1 MNDTLKRDIESS
13 GLKKKFIAKQLSIHP
28 TILSMCIRG
37 DRFLN
42 PDKEKQLKELLEKV
56 S

>member
-1 MNDTLKRDIESS
+1 MNESLKKEIHNS
-13 GLKKKFIAKQLSIHP
+13 GLKKKYIAEQLNIHP

-42 PDKEKQLKELLEKV
+42 QEKEKQLKELLEKV

>member
-1 MNDTLKRDIESS
+1 MNESLIKEIHNS
-13 GLKKKFIAKQLSIHP
+13 GLKKKYIAKQLSIHP
-28 TILSMCIRG
+28 TMLSLCIRG

-42 PDKEKQLKELLEKV
+42 PDKEKQLKELLEKA